1 MTEAWKSMNDPDY
14 PIQQERIPHN
24 GGENN
29 RTLRPGSLKE
39 VKDNARTKIGE
50 NSFCM
55 SAARLWNKAPQEIKE
70 CTTLT
75 QAKKKIK

>member
-1 MTEAWKSMNDPDY
+1 MTEAWKMMNDPTY
-14 PIQQERIPHN
+14 QIKMERVSHN

-29 RTLRPGSLKE
+29 RTLRPSSLKE
-39 VKDNARTKIGE
+39 VKDSSRTKIGE

-55 SAARLWNKAPQEIKE
+55 SAARLWNNAPPEIKQ
-70 CTTLT
+70 CSTLA